1 MVDWDRVDEL
11 RAKGWDWE
19 RIAADPK
26 VAFHPDST
34 AGRPGRA
41 LRALYHRSRRGTP
54 GSPPRAPNPDRPG
67 RGSLGPGWNLTRV
80 GYLAV
85 PFVAIWFLL
94 AYAAPSPVGLLLPA
108 IPWIGLALA
117 IVAFVLIYALWRT
130 SGAKRWSPLLRSTL
144 VSGIVLGLLFS
155 GVVGLVGAFAYG
167 CPYLPPA
174 SALSSTS
181 APGWA
186 TGHLPGWT
194 EGGKPVLYFYGATW
208 CPYCSASSW
217 AIWKAL
223 IEFGTTSGNST
234 SHSSLTDVYAG
245 TPEMVLATTQLSSTH
260 IAFEVSE
267 YDGPTDGDTP
277 ATSSCREQ
285 AYLTAYSAGSIPFL
299 VIGGQYVH
307 GGSTLV
313 DPSGLSAY
321 TYSNDS
327 SGQHIV
333 EQAVRNETNSA
344 AWTTVQNAAWWIMA
358 ILLKEMGVT
367 DSTVSTTVTTLSTQV
382 SPAWT
387 AATQTNVTRDFKQL

>member
-11 RAKGWDWE
+11 RGKGWDWE

-26 VAFHPDST
+26 VGFHPDAS

-41 LRALYHRSRRGTP
+41 LRALYHRARRGTP
-54 GSPPRAPNPDRPG
+54 SSPGRVSNPDRPG
-67 RGSLGPGWNLTRV
+67 RRNLGPGWNLTRA

-85 PFVAIWFLL
+85 PFVGIWFLL
-94 AYAAPSPVGLLLPA
+94 AYVAPSPVGLLLPA

-117 IVAFVLIYALWRT
+117 VVAFVLIYALWRT

-144 VSGIVLGLLFS
+144 VSGIVLGLMFS

-174 SALSSTS
+174 ASLSSTP

-186 TGHLPGWT
+186 TGHLPSWT
-194 EGGKPVLYFYGATW
+194 QNGKPVLYFYGATW

-223 IEFGTTSGNST
+223 IEFGTVSGNYT

-245 TPEMVLATTQLSSTH
+245 TPEMVLASTTLSSPH
-260 IAFEVSE
+260 IAFQVSE
-267 YDGPTDGDTP
+267 YSGTTDGDTP

-299 VIGGQYVH
+299 VIGGTYVH
-307 GGSTLV
+307 GGNTLI
-313 DPSGLSAY
+313 DPTGLADY
-321 TYSNDS
+321 TVENDS
-327 SGQHIV
+327 SNGPATV
-333 EQAVRNETNSA
+333 EQFVHDETNSP
-344 AWTTVQNAAWWIMA
+344 AWTAVQGAAWWIMA
-358 ILLKEMGVT
+358 ILIKVMGGN
-367 DSTVSTTVTTLSTQV
+367 DATVSTLATQV
-382 SPAWT
+382 SPSWT
-387 AATQTNVTRDFKQL
+387 ASTQANVTKDLNQLL